1 MISAVRWCVEHQS
14 PATRIVI
21 ATDSQSLCQA
31 LLGHS
36 PVVDEL
42 KGMLDLCCGSISIQW
57 IPGHADIPGNEMA
70 DMDAKKAATICNEP
84 PRGTS
89 FRGVLP
95 AINNAIADAPPSH
108 PRTPLVYSNIS
119 RKQERLIT
127 NRADQTMLAKIRS
140 GHSILFR
147 AYKHRISGTGDPACK
162 RCSSGTED
170 DVEHWLKCDG
180 TLEARM
186 KTFGTIHVELSDLT
200 RCPRE
205 SIALA
210 RKTLFRGAERG

>member
-1 MISAVRWCVEHQS
+1 MISATRWCVEHQP

-70 DMDAKKAATICNEP
+70 DMDAKKAATICNES

-95 AINNAIADAPPSH
+95 AINNAIADAPI
-108 PRTPLVYSNIS
+108 TPPHCPCLLQHLKETGAPHH
-119 RKQERLIT
+119 KQGRPDHAGKDTLRPLHSFQSI
-127 NRADQTMLAKIRS
+127 QTQD
-140 GHSILFR
+140 F
-147 AYKHRISGTGDPACK
+147 
-162 RCSSGTED
+162 
-170 DVEHWLKCDG
+170 WDG
-180 TLEARM
+180 
-186 KTFGTIHVELSDLT
+186 
-200 RCPRE
+200 
-205 SIALA
+205 
-210 RKTLFRGAERG
+210 

>member
-1 MISAVRWCVEHQS
+1 MIIYTDGSASAGTKDGGAAAIIACTNLEAPVASERILLRGAAHTSSFEEELAAMISAVRWCVEHQS

-70 DMDAKKAATICNEP
+70 DMDAKKAATICNDP

-108 PRTPLVYSNIS
+108 PRTALVYSNIS
-119 RKQERLIT
+119 RK
-127 NRADQTMLAKIRS
+127 
-140 GHSILFR
+140 
-147 AYKHRISGTGDPACK
+147 
-162 RCSSGTED
+162 
-170 DVEHWLKCDG
+170 
-180 TLEARM
+180 
-186 KTFGTIHVELSDLT
+186 
-200 RCPRE
+200 
-205 SIALA
+205 
-210 RKTLFRGAERG
+210 